1 MSLSKR
7 NYTMINR
14 RYYGLITGL
23 PRKFGVKAVVKEA
36 VKRGSYPLLRA
47 AVVAVLRLSSHL
59 IS

>member
-14 RYYGLITGL
+14 RYYGLRTGL

-47 AVVAVLRLSSHL
+47 AVVAV
-59 IS
+59 